1 MKARIM
7 KRLIGCL
14 GLCLLL
20 IFAGQ
25 EQSRAQS
32 KHWQKNN
39 RSLHYT
45 EDQGDFLLV
54 NGKYR
59 FNRALYR
66 NHKAS
71 RVEAGGLPEFALC
84 MPCMAGNL
92 QFVIE
97 NGGPFK
103 TLIDAEHIETRY
115 RPGSM
120 IYQIQ
125 DALIGNGRIA
135 ITVLAQAEEEGMIVK
150 LEAT

>member
-1 MKARIM
+1 
-7 KRLIGCL
+7 
-14 GLCLLL
+14 
-20 IFAGQ
+20 
-25 EQSRAQS
+25 
-32 KHWQKNN
+32 
-39 RSLHYT
+39 

-59 FNRALYR
+59 FNRALYG

-71 RVEAGGLPEFALC
+71 RVEAGDLPEFALY
-84 MPCMAGNL
+84 MPGMAGNL

-97 NGGPFK
+97 NGGSFK
-103 TLIDAEHIETRY
+103 KLIDAEHIETRY

-150 LEAT
+150 LEATGMPHDAKLHAVYGGASGRKFSRGGDIG